1 MRLLK
6 YLYLLLFFLLPFSVD
21 DVSLGFGIMLPGEP
35 LQLLIAAL
43 LLFNAPQLIAAV
55 RPYVT
60 NPLFIFINLYLA
72 WSWLDCLFA
81 ENTVISAKYTFIET
95 LHWLVFGLGMFL
107 MLGKY
112 PKLVLYLFA
121 AYCLAFVPMLL
132 RGWYHAAELN
142 FVISF
147 SLAALWPFYNDH
159 TLYGACIAFLLPF
172 ALYFTIRPVKITAI
186 YNTRIPAFA
195 LAALLCIGLF
205 MSFSRAAWLS
215 VLVAGVL
222 TAAIYLSGNNVKKML
237 YAIAAS
243 FVVLLSVTAAFSYY
257 AQKKEMVKNTTVSN
271 QFLSAFNWTYD
282 VANRERLNRYKCA
295 LRMIAERPVT
305 GWGNNGFKYNY
316 TSYQKPEDMTRISH
330 ANPVGIKRKGTGGN
344 SHSEYLEMFVDL
356 GLPGFLLW
364 LCIVGCSLIMALKI
378 YVRRQ
383 NLFFL
388 FVFFALLTAWLH
400 LLVNNL
406 MHDDKLSGMVWV
418 CMAAVMW
425 RSAGVPKVEEE
436 GFN

>member
-1 MRLLK
+1 MHLLK
-6 YLYLLLFFLLPFSVD
+6 YLYILLFFLLPFSVD

-35 LQLLIAAL
+35 LQLIIAVL
-43 LLFNAPQLIAAV
+43 LMFHIRQLASTVKVYI
-55 RPYVT
+55 R
-60 NPLFIFINLYLA
+60 NPLFICINLYLG
-72 WSWLDCLFA
+72 WSWVTCLFA
-81 ENTVISAKYTFIET
+81 ENAIFSAKYTFIET

-107 MLGKY
+107 MLRKY
-112 PKLVLYLFA
+112 PRFLVNLLA

-132 RGWYHAAELN
+132 RGWYNAAQLN

-172 ALYFTIRPVKITAI
+172 AFYFTIKPVKITDV
-186 YNTRIPAFA
+186 YDTKNPAFA
-195 LAALLCIGLF
+195 LSILLCAGLF

-215 VLVAGVL
+215 VLAAGVL
-222 TAAIYLSGNNVKKML
+222 TASIYLSGSNVRKMMYGL
-237 YAIAAS
+237 LGSLTVLLAIAAG
-243 FVVLLSVTAAFSYY
+243 FGFY
-257 AQKKEMVKNTTVSN
+257 AQQEGMVKNTTVSN

-316 TSYQKPEDMTRISH
+316 TSYQKPEEMTRISH

-344 SHSEYLEMFVDL
+344 SHSEYLEVFVNL
-356 GLPGFLLW
+356 GIPGFLLW
-364 LCIVGCSLIMALKI
+364 LAIVISSLMLALKL
-378 YVRRQ
+378 YVRQ
-383 NLFFL
+383 YNLFFL
-388 FVFFALLTAWLH
+388 CVFCALLTAWLH

-406 MHDDKLSGMVWV
+406 MHEDKLSGMIWV
-418 CMAAVMW
+418 CLAMLITNSLSGPKQEEMAF
-425 RSAGVPKVEEE
+425 G
-436 GFN
+436 